1 MTSRGTGTSASW
13 LRAGLLVATAAAVVA
28 HLLIAALLLERLR
41 EGALVGDWPAF
52 YAAGHIVRSGD
63 GGRLY
68 DAGAQAAAQHALFGD
83 VAVDSFPLP
92 AFTALVFAP
101 LSALSFAQAYLAW
114 LVVNLAL
121 LSALAAL
128 AWRSLARVDRAARVA
143 FVGGSVISTPV
154 LRVLTGA
161 QIDLFVVAALAGCY
175 ALVRT
180 GRPFRGGLLL
190 ALALVKPHLL
200 LGALALLAV
209 RRQWRALAG
218 LALAGAPLLTLPVL
232 VTGVGGVRDQAALL
246 ASYPASST
254 DHGVAADKMVNLRGL
269 VVGLT
274 GSGDMRLWL
283 PLLAVTSAVCVC
295 AALGVWRSRLAGDAQ
310 SWALAVVLPLICSP
324 HVHAYTLV
332 LLLVA
337 GGLYLLA
344 RADAGDPLLA
354 EAVVVA
360 ALALTVV
367 CLVSLLIVPIA
378 GVAVLALFALFVTR
392 WPRGAPLR
400 ADAPRPIEG
409 RAPRPVSVAS
419 GSGGRYTAA
428 DGAIV

>member
-13 LRAGLLVATAAAVVA
+13 LRTGLLAATAAAVVA

-114 LVVNLAL
+114 LAVNLAL

-143 FVGGSVISTPV
+143 FVAGSVISTPV

-161 QIDLFVVAALAGCY
+161 QVDLFVVAALAGCY

-218 LALAGAPLLTLPVL
+218 LALAAAP
-232 VTGVGGVRDQAALL
+232 LL

-283 PLLAVTSAVCVC
+283 PLLAVIAAVCVY
-295 AALGVWRSRLAGDAQ
+295 AALGVWRSRPAGDAQ

-332 LLLVA
+332 LLFVA

-344 RADAGDPLLA
+344 RADAGDPLSA
-354 EAVVVA
+354 EAVLVA
-360 ALALTVV
+360 VLALTAV
-367 CLVSLLIVPIA
+367 CFVSLLMMPIA

-400 ADAPRPIEG
+400 ADAPCPIEG
-409 RAPRPVSVAS
+409 RALRPVSVAS